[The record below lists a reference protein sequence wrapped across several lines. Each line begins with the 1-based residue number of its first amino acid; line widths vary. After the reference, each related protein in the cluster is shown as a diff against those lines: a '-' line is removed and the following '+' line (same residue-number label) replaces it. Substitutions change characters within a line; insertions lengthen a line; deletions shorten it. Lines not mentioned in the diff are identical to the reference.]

1 MTDPMHQLLDKM
13 QTLMGKHRDAP
24 VKLETEPASPPP
36 AEAVA
41 EATPFPVLTDIVRRG
56 EIIADLPSSAP
67 QPLPDFTEEI
77 TAPRPEDETVNIPEA
92 FIQTEQDDSYAI
104 VATPVLTDIVWRGEL
119 LLDAPPDDTQATPDT
134 IEEIPEPAEATD
146 NLLLDAPPD
155 DTQATPDT
163 IEEIPEPAEATDN
176 LLLDAPPDDTQ
187 AAPETIEEIPEPAEA
202 TDNSTSEFISPEHAP
217 QAETPDASV
226 EITHL
231 VVPTDNIPEAF
242 TSPELA
248 ELLATSVAT
257 HVLGMIDGH
266 LMHEVN
272 TVVAQRLRRV
282 VDETLSTLLTQL
294 ALDMESLV
302 REAVVEE
309 LARHGIHPANTP
321 GNPSNPV

>member
-24 VKLETEPASPPP
+24 VKLETEPASLPP

-41 EATPFPVLTDIVRRG
+41 EAATPFPVLTDIVRRG
-56 EIIADLPSSAP
+56 EIIADPLSSAP
-67 QPLPDFTEEI
+67 QPHPDFTEEI
-77 TAPRPEDETVNIPEA
+77 TAPRLEDETVNIPEA
-92 FIQTEQDDSYAI
+92 FIQTEPSDSYAR
-104 VATPVLTDIVWRGEL
+104 VATPVLTDIVWRGDVFPSVLPGATQAAPETIEEISEPAEATDNL
-119 LLDAPPDDTQATPDT
+119 LLDASPGATQATPDT

-146 NLLLDAPPD
+146 N
-155 DTQATPDT
+155 
-163 IEEIPEPAEATDN
+163 
-176 LLLDAPPDDTQ
+176 
-187 AAPETIEEIPEPAEA
+187 
-202 TDNSTSEFISPEHAP
+202 STREFISPEHAP
-217 QAETPDASV
+217 QAATPDASV

-231 VVPTDNIPEAF
+231 VVPSDNIPEAF

>member
-24 VKLETEPASPPP
+24 VKLETEPASLPP

-41 EATPFPVLTDIVRRG
+41 EAATPFPVLTDIVRRG
-56 EIIADLPSSAP
+56 EIIADPPSSAP
-67 QPLPDFTEEI
+67 QPHPDFTEEI
-77 TAPRPEDETVNIPEA
+77 TAPRLEDETVNIPEA
-92 FIQTEQDDSYAI
+92 FIETELSDSYAS
-104 VATPVLTDIVWRGEL
+104 VATPVLTDIVWRG
-119 LLDAPPDDTQATPDT
+119 DVFPYVSPGDTQASPQT
-134 IEEIPEPAEATD
+134 IEEISEPAEATD
-146 NLLLDAPPD
+146 NLLLDASPD
-155 DTQATPDT
+155 ATQATPD
-163 IEEIPEPAEATDN
+163 
-176 LLLDAPPDDTQ
+176 
-187 AAPETIEEIPEPAEA
+187 TIEEIPEPAEA

-217 QAETPDASV
+217 QAETPDADASMK
-226 EITHL
+226 ITHL

>member
-36 AEAVA
+36 AETVA

-67 QPLPDFTEEI
+67 QPYPDFTEEI
-77 TAPRPEDETVNIPEA
+77 TAPRPADETVNIPEA
-92 FIQTEQDDSYAI
+92 FIQTEPSDSYAN

-119 LLDAPPDDTQATPDT
+119 LLDASPDATQATPDT

-155 DTQATPDT
+155 A
-163 IEEIPEPAEATDN
+163 
-176 LLLDAPPDDTQ
+176 TQ

-202 TDNSTSEFISPEHAP
+202 AGNSTSEFISPEHAP

-231 VVPTDNIPEAF
+231 VVPADNIPEAF

>member
-36 AEAVA
+36 TEAVA

-67 QPLPDFTEEI
+67 QPHPDFTEEI
-77 TAPRPEDETVNIPEA
+77 TPPRLADEPVNIPES
-92 FIQTEQDDSYAI
+92 FIQTEPVDSYAI
-104 VATPVLTDIVWRGEL
+104 VATPVLTDIVWRGEVL
-119 LLDAPPDDTQATPDT
+119 PDVSPDDTQVTPDT
-134 IEEIPEPAEATD
+134 IEEIS
-146 NLLLDAPPD
+146 
-155 DTQATPDT
+155 
-163 IEEIPEPAEATDN
+163 
-176 LLLDAPPDDTQ
+176 
-187 AAPETIEEIPEPAEA
+187 EPAEA
-202 TDNSTSEFISPEHAP
+202 TDNSTSEFISPEHTP

-282 VDETLSTLLTQL
+282 VDDTLSTLLTQL

-321 GNPSNPV
+321 ENPSDPV

>member
-24 VKLETEPASPPP
+24 VKLETEPASLPP

-41 EATPFPVLTDIVRRG
+41 EAATPFPVLTDIVRRG

-67 QPLPDFTEEI
+67 QPEEI
-77 TAPRPEDETVNIPEA
+77 TAPRPADETVNIPEA
-92 FIQTEQDDSYAI
+92 FIQTEPSDSYAS
-104 VATPVLTDIVWRGEL
+104 VATPVLTDIVWRG
-119 LLDAPPDDTQATPDT
+119 DVFPYVSPGDTQASP
-134 IEEIPEPAEATD
+134 
-146 NLLLDAPPD
+146 
-155 DTQATPDT
+155 Q
-163 IEEIPEPAEATDN
+163 
-176 LLLDAPPDDTQ
+176 
-187 AAPETIEEIPEPAEA
+187 TIEEIPEPAEA
-202 TDNSTSEFISPEHAP
+202 TDNSTSEFISPEQAP
-217 QAETPDASV
+217 QAETPDADASV

-309 LARHGIHPANTP
+309 LARHGIHPANP
-321 GNPSNPV
+321 PENPSDPV